1 MKITLFKTQQQLYW
15 FLERKFE
22 SKKDQKNQHEKE
34 IKRRSSV
41 VWSDLSGQQ
50 TPQNEKKRDVEHC
63 SKVSLM

>member
-22 SKKDQKNQHEKE
+22 SKKDKKNQHEKE
-34 IKRRSSV
+34 IKIRSSV

-63 SKVSLM
+63 SRVNSM

>member
-50 TPQNEKKRDVEHC
+50 TPQNEKKG
-63 SKVSLM
+63 M

>member
-22 SKKDQKNQHEKE
+22 SKKDKKNQHEKE

-41 VWSDLSGQQ
+41 VWSDLSGHQ
-50 TPQNEKKRDVEHC
+50 TPQNEKRDVEQC
-63 SKVSLM
+63 SKVNLM